1 MKLFIP
7 IIVITSFM
15 ISCADILIEDTSN
28 TTSTSG
34 IVGFW
39 FNCEFN
45 YGDTDCRF
53 FDDDGYQFTDDGSV
67 YSVEAILFEPDPGC
81 GSYTCF
87 DSFKPSIFI
96 ERQLLGSYNY
106 IDSSLT
112 LNPESDT
119 SCVENFNW
127 NNEVSFFRDSLSLCP
142 SLSRL
147 DIYVQKYTGEVII
160 Y

>member
-1 MKLFIP
+1 
-7 IIVITSFM
+7 M
-15 ISCADILIEDTSN
+15 ISCADILLEDKSN
-28 TTSTSG
+28 TTSTSD

-67 YSVEAILFEPDPGC
+67 YSVETISLETDPGC
-81 GSYTCF
+81 GSNACF
-87 DSFKPSIFI
+87 DSFKSSIFI
-96 ERQLLGSYNY
+96 ERELLGSYIY
-106 IDSSLT
+106 IDSTLI

-142 SLSRL
+142 SWGLSDL
-147 DIYVQKYTGEVII
+147 YFKKYRGDVVIN
-160 Y
+160 

>member
-1 MKLFIP
+1 
-7 IIVITSFM
+7 M
-15 ISCADILIEDTSN
+15 ISCADILLEDKST
-28 TTSTSG
+28 TTSTSD

-45 YGDTDCRF
+45 YGDTGCRF

-67 YSVEAILFEPDPGC
+67 YSVEAILFESDPGC

-96 ERQLLGSYNY
+96 VRQLLGSFSY
-106 IDSSLT
+106 IDSTLI
-112 LNPESDT
+112 LNPGSDS

-127 NNEVSFFRDSLSLCP
+127 NS
-142 SLSRL
+142 
-147 DIYVQKYTGEVII
+147 
-160 Y
+160 

>member
-1 MKLFIP
+1 MHSL
-7 IIVITSFM
+7 S
-15 ISCADILIEDTSN
+15 LI
-28 TTSTSG
+28 
-34 IVGFW
+34 GF
-39 FNCEFN
+39 
-45 YGDTDCRF
+45 F
-53 FDDDGYQFTDDGSV
+53 FYDGYQFTDYGNV
-67 YSVEAILFEPDPGC
+67 YSVDAFLFEPDPGC

-87 DSFKPSIFI
+87 YSFKPSIFI

-106 IDSSLT
+106 IDSTLI

-119 SCVENFNW
+119 SCVENLNW
-127 NNEVSFFRDSLSLCP
+127 NNELSFFRDSLSLCL

>member
-1 MKLFIP
+1 
-7 IIVITSFM
+7 M
-15 ISCADILIEDTSN
+15 ISCADILLEDTSN

-45 YGDTDCRF
+45 YGDTNCRF
-53 FDDDGYQFTDDGSV
+53 FDDDGYQFSDDGRV
-67 YSVEAILFEPDPGC
+67 YSVETILFEPDPGC

-87 DSFKPSIFI
+87 DSFKSSISI
-96 ERQLLGSYNY
+96 ERELLGSYIY
-106 IDSSLT
+106 IDSTLI

-119 SCVENFNW
+119 SCVENLNW

-147 DIYVQKYTGEVII
+147 DIYVQKYSGEVII

>member
-1 MKLFIP
+1 
-7 IIVITSFM
+7 M
-15 ISCADILIEDTSN
+15 ISCADILLEDKSN

-45 YGDTDCRF
+45 YGDTNCRF
-53 FDDDGYQFTDDGSV
+53 FDDDGYQFTDDGRV
-67 YSVEAILFEPDPGC
+67 YSVETILFEPDPGC

-87 DSFKPSIFI
+87 DSFKSSIFI
-96 ERQLLGSYNY
+96 ERELLGSYIY
-106 IDSSLT
+106 IDST
-112 LNPESDT
+112 LILNSESDT
-119 SCVENFNW
+119 SCVENLNW

-147 DIYVQKYTGEVII
+147 DIYVQKYSGEVII

>member
-1 MKLFIP
+1 MKLFIL
-7 IIVITSFM
+7 IFSITSFM

-28 TTSTSG
+28 NTSTSS

-45 YGDTDCRF
+45 YEDTDCRF
-53 FDDDGYQFTDDGSV
+53 FDDDGYQFTDDGRV
-67 YSVEAILFEPDPGC
+67 YSVSTILFEPDPGC
-81 GSYTCF
+81 GSYACF

-96 ERQLLGSYNY
+96 ERQLLGSYVY

-142 SLSRL
+142 SLNRV
-147 DIYVQKYTGEVII
+147 DIYV
-160 Y
+160 

>member
-1 MKLFIP
+1 
-7 IIVITSFM
+7 M
-15 ISCADILIEDTSN
+15 ISCADILLEDTSN

-96 ERQLLGSYNY
+96 ERQLLGSYIY

-142 SLSRL
+142 SLSNW
-147 DIYVQKYTGEVII
+147 DIYVQKYTGGVTI

>member
-1 MKLFIP
+1 
-7 IIVITSFM
+7 M

-45 YGDTDCRF
+45 SSDTDCRF

-67 YSVEAILFEPDPGC
+67 YSVETISFEPDPGC
-81 GSYTCF
+81 GSNACF
-87 DSFKPSIFI
+87 DSFKSSIFI
-96 ERQLLGSYNY
+96 ERELLGSYIY
-106 IDSSLT
+106 IDSTLI
-112 LNPESDT
+112 LNPESDS

-127 NNEVSFFRDSLSLCP
+127 NNEFSFFRDSLSLCP

>member
-1 MKLFIP
+1 
-7 IIVITSFM
+7 M

-45 YGDTDCRF
+45 SSDTDCRF
-53 FDDDGYQFTDDGSV
+53 FDDDGYQFTDDGSF

-87 DSFKPSIFI
+87 DSFKPSIFKR
-96 ERQLLGSYNY
+96 ELKQLFRFC
-106 IDSSLT
+106 SLLLLKLLNWLRKT
-112 LNPESDT
+112 L
-119 SCVENFNW
+119 
-127 NNEVSFFRDSLSLCP
+127 
-142 SLSRL
+142 
-147 DIYVQKYTGEVII
+147 
-160 Y
+160 

>member
-1 MKLFIP
+1 
-7 IIVITSFM
+7 M

-45 YGDTDCRF
+45 YSDTNCQF
-53 FDDDGYQFTDDGSV
+53 FDYDGYQFTEDGSV
-67 YSVEAILFEPDPGC
+67 YSVETISFEPDPGC
-81 GSYTCF
+81 DSYACF

-96 ERQLLGSYNY
+96 ERQLLGSYIY

-127 NNEVSFFRDSLSLCP
+127 NNEVSFFRDSLFLCP
-142 SLSRL
+142 SLDRVDL
-147 DIYVQKYTGEVII
+147 YVQKYTGEVII

>member
-1 MKLFIP
+1 
-7 IIVITSFM
+7 M

-34 IVGFW
+34 IVGYW
-39 FNCEFN
+39 INCELN
-45 YGDTDCRF
+45 YIDTDCRF
-53 FDDDGYQFTDDGSV
+53 FDDDGYQFTEDGSV
-67 YSVEAILFEPDPGC
+67 YSVETISFEPDPRC
-81 GSYTCF
+81 GLSSCF

-106 IDSSLT
+106 IDST
-112 LNPESDT
+112 LILHPESDT
-119 SCVENFNW
+119 SCIENLNW

-147 DIYVQKYTGEVII
+147 GIYVQKYTGEVII

>member
-1 MKLFIP
+1 
-7 IIVITSFM
+7 M
-15 ISCADILIEDTSN
+15 ISCADILLEDTSN
-28 TTSTSG
+28 TKSTSG

-45 YGDTDCRF
+45 YGDTNCRF
-53 FDDDGYQFTDDGSV
+53 FDDGGYQFTDDGRV
-67 YSVEAILFEPDPGC
+67 YSVETILFEPDPGC

-87 DSFKPSIFI
+87 DPFKSSIFI
-96 ERQLLGSYNY
+96 ERELLGSYIY
-106 IDSSLT
+106 IDSTLI

-119 SCVENFNW
+119 SCVENLNW

-147 DIYVQKYTGEVII
+147 DIYVQKYSGEVII